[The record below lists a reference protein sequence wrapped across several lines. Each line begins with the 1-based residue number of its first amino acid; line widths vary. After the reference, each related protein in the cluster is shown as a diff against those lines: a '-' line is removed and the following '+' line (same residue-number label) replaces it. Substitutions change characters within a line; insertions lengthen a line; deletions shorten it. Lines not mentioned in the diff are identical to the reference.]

1 MNSNPEHEQLIQVL
15 RSGPRRYH
23 IHLTGYGGEIVIG
36 TITAAQYEFW
46 RERDELLSDYA
57 YGDLPDDEVIP
68 ADMQMFEPG
77 EYYLCD
83 DLAHENAVEFSDSC
97 WVTVYDEDD
106 QEVWSSPLSEDA
118 LSANGVDVTG
128 MHRSEFYVADDCP
141 TVTHAFLAQ
150 NTEKGTFWTGEIET
164 FGDFDPNRLSF
175 STIDIEGWELVD
187 GVSYESVILDDTGGY
202 STTGKGSDYRVFKVR
217 DDHD

>member
-1 MNSNPEHEQLIQVL
+1 MNSNPEHEQLIEVL

-23 IHLTGYGGEIVIG
+23 IHLTGYGGEIVVG
-36 TITAAQYEFW
+36 SITAAQYEFW
-46 RERDELLSDYA
+46 HNREDLDEWAWDSDA
-57 YGDLPDDEVIP
+57 DITVPESMAMFP
-68 ADMQMFEPG
+68 AG
-77 EYYLCD
+77 EYYMCD

-106 QEVWSSPLSEDA
+106 QEVWSSPLDEDG

-128 MHRSEFYVADDCP
+128 MHRGEFYVADDCP